1 MIWAILVLLTTN
13 LFAANCSLYELQ
25 GDVDLESRVSL
36 TVNKGLKSQKVFHF
50 ADDIRFEMG
59 PYIKKTV
66 RGSFVTK
73 DFEIQKIEKVKAVVP
88 DPLHH
93 FQEMVFLK
101 KVPCPVAKKKGP

>member
-1 MIWAILVLLTTN
+1 MIWALLFLITTN
-13 LFAANCSLYELQ
+13 LFAADCSLYELQ
-25 GDVDLESRVSL
+25 GDVDLESHVSL
-36 TVNKGLKSQKVFHF
+36 TVNKGAKSQKVFRFTH
-50 ADDIRFEMG
+50 DIRFEMG

-73 DFEIQKIEKVKAVVP
+73 DLEILKIKDVKTVVP

-101 KVPCPVAKKKGP
+101 KVPCPAAKKKGP